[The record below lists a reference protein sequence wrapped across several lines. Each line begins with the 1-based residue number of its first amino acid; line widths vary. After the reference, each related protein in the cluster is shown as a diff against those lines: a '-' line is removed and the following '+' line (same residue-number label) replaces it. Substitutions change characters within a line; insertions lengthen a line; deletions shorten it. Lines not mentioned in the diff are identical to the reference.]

1 MAAAMPLMLAA
12 IARQLGHLLVG
23 VMFLTRLPVPVALDH
38 CEGRLARA
46 APWFPVVGVIVGAIA
61 GGTLLAAATVLP
73 LPLAAGFAIAAGVL
87 VTGALHEDG
96 LADCCDGLGGGRDRE
111 HALQIMRDSRIGT
124 FAGIGLFFSLAL
136 RWAALAALTPAAGA
150 LALVVAHGVSRGM
163 LPPVLATTGYAR
175 EHGAA
180 TAVSGGV
187 SAGGTAVALLL
198 SLAVALLAGPVCGPL
213 AFAAAGLVAA
223 AMVAVLVRRL
233 GGYTGDGL
241 GAVQQLAEIAVL
253 ASLAGCWR

>member
-1 MAAAMPLMLAA
+1 MMGTV
-12 IARQLGHLLVG
+12 ARQLGHLLVG
-23 VMFLTRLPVPVALDH
+23 VIFLTRLPVPVALDH
-38 CEGRLARA
+38 CDGRLARA

-61 GGTLLAAATVLP
+61 GGTLLVAAALLP

-96 LADCCDGLGGGRDRE
+96 LADCCDGLGGGRSRE

-124 FAGIGLFFSLAL
+124 FAGIGLFLSLGL
-136 RWAALAALTPAAGA
+136 RWAALAALAPAAGA

-163 LPPVLATTGYAR
+163 LAPVLAATGYAR

-180 TAVSGGV
+180 SAVAGGV
-187 SAGGTAVALLL
+187 GAGGTAVALLL
-198 SLAVALLAGPVCGPL
+198 SLAIAMLAGPVCGLL
-213 AFAAAGLVAA
+213 AFAAAGCAA
-223 AMVAVLVRRL
+223 ALMLAILVRRL

-253 ASLAGCWR
+253 TSLVGCWR